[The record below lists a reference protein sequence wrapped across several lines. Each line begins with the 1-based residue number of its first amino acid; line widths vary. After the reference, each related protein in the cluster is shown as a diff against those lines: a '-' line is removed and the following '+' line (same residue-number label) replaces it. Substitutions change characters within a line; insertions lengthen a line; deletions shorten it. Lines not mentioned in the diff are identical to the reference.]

1 MWNLRKKLFVSLLVL
16 FLFSGLAMG
25 QATSLTKSTTQEVQ
39 IDLSNFLEQDTSLQ
53 QNFTKNLNEDSLNS
67 TASQNNSMDFQ
78 MASMNAATLLYNQD
92 MLLNSLEEQWKNL
105 ELQVQA
111 LEIQSSSLKKDNEEL
126 ENMLESSKNTIA
138 NLKTNL
144 KNYKEAL
151 VSNKDDTAAIIAL
164 FADAQQEIDTLKTYV
179 AKLERDVRKLK
190 NTRITAGISAIA
202 GVGVFILANTVPMEQ
217 RMKDF
222 LNGIGG
228 GLVTA
233 GGVTLGVSFIF

>member
-25 QATSLTKSTTQEVQ
+25 QATSSIKSTTQEVQ

-67 TASQNNSMDFQ
+67 TVSQNSSTDFQ

-126 ENMLESSKNTIA
+126 KNMLESSKNTIT

-190 NTRITAGISAIA
+190 NTRITAGVSAIA

-222 LNGIGG
+222 LNSIGG

>member
-25 QATSLTKSTTQEVQ
+25 QATSSIKSTTQEVQ
-39 IDLSNFLEQDTSLQ
+39 IDLNTFLEQDMSLQ

-67 TASQNNSMDFQ
+67 TASQNSSTDFQ

-92 MLLNSLEEQWKNL
+92 VLLNSLEEQWKNL
-105 ELQVQA
+105 ELQVQT

-164 FADAQQEIDTLKTYV
+164 FADAQQEIDTFKTYV

-190 NTRITAGISAIA
+190 NTRITAGVSAIA
-202 GVGVFILANTVPMEQ
+202 GIGVFILANTVPMEQ

>member
-25 QATSLTKSTTQEVQ
+25 QATSSIKSTTQEVQ
-39 IDLSNFLEQDTSLQ
+39 IDLNTFVEQDTSLQ

-67 TASQNNSMDFQ
+67 TASQNSSTDFQ
-78 MASMNAATLLYNQD
+78 MASMDAATLLYNQD

-105 ELQVQA
+105 ELQVQT

-190 NTRITAGISAIA
+190 NTRITAGVSAIA
-202 GVGVFILANTVPMEQ
+202 GIGVFILANTVPMEQ

>member
-25 QATSLTKSTTQEVQ
+25 QATSSIKSTTQEVQ
-39 IDLSNFLEQDTSLQ
+39 IDLNTFLEQDMSLQ

-67 TASQNNSMDFQ
+67 TASQNSSTDFQ

-105 ELQVQA
+105 ELQVQT

-126 ENMLESSKNTIA
+126 KNMLESSKNTIA

-202 GVGVFILANTVPMEQ
+202 GIGVFILANTVPMEQ

>member
-25 QATSLTKSTTQEVQ
+25 QATSSIKSTTQEVQ
-39 IDLSNFLEQDTSLQ
+39 IDLNTFLEQDTSLQ

-67 TASQNNSMDFQ
+67 TVSQNSSTDFQ

-105 ELQVQA
+105 ELQVQT

-164 FADAQQEIDTLKTYV
+164 FADAQQEIDTFKTYV

-190 NTRITAGISAIA
+190 NTRITAGVSAIA
-202 GVGVFILANTVPMEQ
+202 GIGVFILANTVPMEQ

-233 GGVTLGVSFIF
+233 GGVTLGISFIF

>member
-1 MWNLRKKLFVSLLVL
+1 M
-16 FLFSGLAMG
+16 
-25 QATSLTKSTTQEVQ
+25 
-39 IDLSNFLEQDTSLQ
+39 
-53 QNFTKNLNEDSLNS
+53 
-67 TASQNNSMDFQ
+67 
-78 MASMNAATLLYNQD
+78 
-92 MLLNSLEEQWKNL
+92 
-105 ELQVQA
+105 
-111 LEIQSSSLKKDNEEL
+111 
-126 ENMLESSKNTIA
+126 
-138 NLKTNL
+138 KTNL

-179 AKLERDVRKLK
+179 AKLERDVHKLK
-190 NTRITAGISAIA
+190 NTRITAGVSAIA
-202 GVGVFILANTVPMEQ
+202 GIGVFILANTVPMEQ

>member
-25 QATSLTKSTTQEVQ
+25 QATSSTKSTTQEVQ
-39 IDLSNFLEQDTSLQ
+39 IDLNTFLEQDMSLQ

-67 TASQNNSMDFQ
+67 TASQNSSTDFQ
-78 MASMNAATLLYNQD
+78 MESMNAATLLYNQD

-111 LEIQSSSLKKDNEEL
+111 LEIQSSSLKKDNEKL
-126 ENMLESSKNTIA
+126 ENMLESSKSTIA

-202 GVGVFILANTVPMEQ
+202 GIGVFILANTVPTEQ

>member
-25 QATSLTKSTTQEVQ
+25 QATSLIKSTTQEVQ

-67 TASQNNSMDFQ
+67 TVSQNNSMDFQ

-126 ENMLESSKNTIA
+126 ENMLESSKSTIA

-190 NTRITAGISAIA
+190 NTRITAGVSAIA

>member
-39 IDLSNFLEQDTSLQ
+39 IDLNTFLEQDTSLQ

-67 TASQNNSMDFQ
+67 TASQNSSTDFQ
-78 MASMNAATLLYNQD
+78 KASMNAATLLYNQD

-190 NTRITAGISAIA
+190 NTRITAGVSAAA
-202 GVGVFILANTVPMEQ
+202 GVGVLILASTVPMEQ

-222 LNGIGG
+222 LNGLGG
-228 GLVTA
+228 GLITA
-233 GGVTLGVSFIF
+233 GGVTLGVSFLF

>member
-25 QATSLTKSTTQEVQ
+25 QATSSIKSTTQEVQ
-39 IDLSNFLEQDTSLQ
+39 IDLNTFLEQDTSLQ

-67 TASQNNSMDFQ
+67 TVSQNSSTDFQ

-105 ELQVQA
+105 ELQVQT

-190 NTRITAGISAIA
+190 NTRITAGVSAIA
-202 GVGVFILANTVPMEQ
+202 GIGVFILANTVPMEQ

>member
-25 QATSLTKSTTQEVQ
+25 QATSLIKSTTQEVQ

-67 TASQNNSMDFQ
+67 TVSQNNSMDFQ

-126 ENMLESSKNTIA
+126 ENMLESSKSTIA

>member
-25 QATSLTKSTTQEVQ
+25 QATSSIKSTTQEVQ
-39 IDLSNFLEQDTSLQ
+39 IDLNTFLEQDMSLQ

-67 TASQNNSMDFQ
+67 TASQNSSTDFQ

-105 ELQVQA
+105 ELQVQT

-126 ENMLESSKNTIA
+126 KNMLESSKNTIA

-190 NTRITAGISAIA
+190 NTRITAGVSAIA
-202 GVGVFILANTVPMEQ
+202 GIGVFILANTVPMEQ

>member
-25 QATSLTKSTTQEVQ
+25 QVTSSTKSTTQEVQ

-67 TASQNNSMDFQ
+67 TVSQNSSTDFQ

-202 GVGVFILANTVPMEQ
+202 GIGVFILANTVPMEQ

>member
-25 QATSLTKSTTQEVQ
+25 QATSSIKSTTQEVQ
-39 IDLSNFLEQDTSLQ
+39 IDLNTFLEQDTSLQ

-67 TASQNNSMDFQ
+67 TVSQNSSTDFQ

-105 ELQVQA
+105 ELQVQT

-126 ENMLESSKNTIA
+126 KNMLESSKNTIA

-164 FADAQQEIDTLKTYV
+164 FADAQQEIDTFKTYV

-190 NTRITAGISAIA
+190 NTRITAGVSAIA
-202 GVGVFILANTVPMEQ
+202 GIGVFILANTVPMEQ

-233 GGVTLGVSFIF
+233 GGVTLGISFIF

>member
-25 QATSLTKSTTQEVQ
+25 QATSSIKSTTQEVQ
-39 IDLSNFLEQDTSLQ
+39 IDLNTFLEQDTSLQ

-67 TASQNNSMDFQ
+67 TASQNSSTDFQ
-78 MASMNAATLLYNQD
+78 MESMNAATLLYNQD

-190 NTRITAGISAIA
+190 NTRITAGVSTVA

-222 LNGIGG
+222 LNGLGG

>member
-1 MWNLRKKLFVSLLVL
+1 M
-16 FLFSGLAMG
+16 
-25 QATSLTKSTTQEVQ
+25 
-39 IDLSNFLEQDTSLQ
+39 
-53 QNFTKNLNEDSLNS
+53 
-67 TASQNNSMDFQ
+67 
-78 MASMNAATLLYNQD
+78 
-92 MLLNSLEEQWKNL
+92 
-105 ELQVQA
+105 
-111 LEIQSSSLKKDNEEL
+111 
-126 ENMLESSKNTIA
+126 
-138 NLKTNL
+138 KTNL

-190 NTRITAGISAIA
+190 NTRITAGISAIVGA
-202 GVGVFILANTVPMEQ
+202 GVLILANTVPMEQ